1 MTTRLNFG
9 SDINGKN
16 AFGPPISSDIYT
28 ASLTNGSE
36 QTFTVPSDSQ
46 EWLASFSYQ
55 AGTVNWVAINNTA
68 SVPAGATFASAN
80 SVLNPGVLKVF
91 AGDVIHV
98 VTATATSEI
107 SVSLYSI
114 GNQV

>member
-9 SDINGKN
+9 RDINGKN
-16 AFGPPISSDIYT
+16 AFGPEISTDIYT

-46 EWLASFSYQ
+46 KWLASFSYQ
-55 AGTVNWVAINNTA
+55 AGTVNWVAVNNTA
-68 SVPAGATFASAN
+68 AVPAGASFASAD
-80 SVLNPGVLKVF
+80 SVLNPGVLQVN

-98 VTATATSEI
+98 ITATATSEV